1 MTAEEISKK
10 LDDMEKDLDTVRKRA
25 EAAEAA
31 LLVAKLD
38 NEDRD
43 AYDEL
48 SEAEQTTFVQ
58 ADDAGRSELLEK
70 GRKAIAKRGELP
82 EEIRK
87 QFEAVNKKLELAEA
101 RATAAETVAKR
112 EQDARQMIEL
122 TKRAEEEFPGLPGT
136 PVEKAEVLKALGK
149 LTPDEKAA
157 CEKMLAAGNAC
168 LAGQMKPVGKGGDAD
183 TTGGAWAVIEKK
195 ATAMAASQKITVAK
209 ATELVIQQEPAL
221 YDAYLAEKQ

>member
-58 ADDAGRSELLEK
+58 AVG
-70 GRKAIAKRGELP
+70 
-82 EEIRK
+82 
-87 QFEAVNKKLELAEA
+87 
-101 RATAAETVAKR
+101 VA
-112 EQDARQMIEL
+112 
-122 TKRAEEEFPGLPGT
+122 
-136 PVEKAEVLKALGK
+136 
-149 LTPDEKAA
+149 
-157 CEKMLAAGNAC
+157 
-168 LAGQMKPVGKGGDAD
+168 
-183 TTGGAWAVIEKK
+183 
-195 ATAMAASQKITVAK
+195 
-209 ATELVIQQEPAL
+209 
-221 YDAYLAEKQ
+221 